1 MRHEH
6 RRRVFAS
13 GIARR
18 TLACFI
24 VAALLPLAMT
34 AILSLDQVSSL
45 LIEQS
50 HARLARVGDDYAN
63 ALHDRLLTVASG

>member
-1 MRHEH
+1 MSIAH
-6 RRRVFAS
+6 RVFAS

-34 AILSLDQVSSL
+34 AFLSLDQVSNL
-45 LIEQS
+45 LLEQS
-50 HARLARVGDDYAN
+50 HARLARV
-63 ALHDRLLTVASG
+63 RR